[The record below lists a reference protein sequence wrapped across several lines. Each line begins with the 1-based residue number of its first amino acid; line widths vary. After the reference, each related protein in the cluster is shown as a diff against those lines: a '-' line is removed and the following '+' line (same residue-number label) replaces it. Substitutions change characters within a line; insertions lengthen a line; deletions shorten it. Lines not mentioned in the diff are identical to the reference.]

1 MKLETNLQI
10 KIKKNIFYLFQDE
23 TLLGATAEDSI
34 AELILFICEQ
44 ELFYSDDSIFHA
56 IIPLVI
62 QISKFPN
69 YYKDPN
75 LQQASCMALIR
86 FMTVSSQFCEGQLPF
101 LMNIFQSTTNIKI
114 KCNIIIGL
122 ADFTFRFPNV
132 IEPWTDHFYSALY
145 EKNEEVRLTVVKM
158 LSHLIMHEMIRVKG
172 QISDLVLCIVDEN
185 EEIKQMTQQFFKE
198 IANKSNIL
206 YNVLP
211 DIISR
216 LSDPKLV
223 LPEEKYHTIMKFI
236 MALVQKDRQ
245 VESLVEKLCLRFRC
259 TTEERQWRDIAFCLS
274 LLTYTEKTIKKLIDS
289 IKDFKDKVQVD
300 EVMDYFK
307 QIISQTSKTA
317 KPELKA
323 LLTDFEL
330 RLNDCLAV
338 KDDNV
343 EGGDNPNVLQKKSNK
358 GQQRRGKARGG
369 RRNQRSDSE
378 SESNSEDDVI
388 EKRGAPQTAG
398 KKKPVKK
405 TTIVDSDSSSSKF
418 FLLTIF

>member
-1 MKLETNLQI
+1 MT
-10 KIKKNIFYLFQDE
+10 
-23 TLLGATAEDSI
+23 
-34 AELILFICEQ
+34 
-44 ELFYSDDSIFHA
+44 
-56 IIPLVI
+56 
-62 QISKFPN
+62 
-69 YYKDPN
+69 
-75 LQQASCMALIR
+75 LIR
-86 FMTVSSQFCEGQLPF
+86 FMTVSSQFCEEQMPF

-132 IEPWTDHFYSALY
+132 IEPWTNHFYSALY

-172 QISDLVLCIVDEN
+172 QISDLVLCIVDDN
-185 EEIKQMTQQFFKE
+185 EEIKLMTQQFFKE

-216 LSDPKLV
+216 LSDPGLN
-223 LPEEKYHTIMKFI
+223 LPEERYHIIMKFI

-289 IKDFKDKVQVD
+289 IRDFKDKVQVD

-330 RLNDCLAV
+330 RLNDCLAI
-338 KDDNV
+338 KANNV
-343 EGGDNPNVLQKKSNK
+343 EGEDNPGPANVLQKKQNK
-358 GQQRRGKARGG
+358 GQPRRGGRTKGG
-369 RRNQRSDSE
+369 RRNQRNDSE
-378 SESNSEDDVI
+378 SESNSEDDNFQ
-388 EKRGAPQTAG
+388 KRPAA
-398 KKKPVKK
+398 KKPVKK
-405 TTIVDSDSSSSKF
+405 TTIIDSDSSSSE
-418 FLLTIF
+418 FLIFS

>member
-1 MKLETNLQI
+1 
-10 KIKKNIFYLFQDE
+10 
-23 TLLGATAEDSI
+23 
-34 AELILFICEQ
+34 
-44 ELFYSDDSIFHA
+44 
-56 IIPLVI
+56 
-62 QISKFPN
+62 
-69 YYKDPN
+69 
-75 LQQASCMALIR
+75 MALIR
-86 FMTVSSQFCEGQLPF
+86 FMTVSSQFCDEQLPF

-185 EEIKQMTQQFFKE
+185 EEIKTMTQQFFKE

-223 LPEEKYHTIMKFI
+223 LQEERYHTIMKFI

-289 IKDFKDKVQVD
+289 IRDFKDKVQVD

-307 QIISQTSKTA
+307 QIINQTSKTA

-330 RLNDCLAV
+330 RLNDCLAI
-338 KDDNV
+338 KDTVD
-343 EGGDNPNVLQKKSNK
+343 GDDSPAPSNVLQKKPSK
-358 GQQRRGKARGG
+358 GQPRRGGRAKGG
-369 RRNQRSDSE
+369 RRNQRNDSV
-378 SESNSEDDVI
+378 SESNSEDDNFQ
-388 EKRGAPQTAG
+388 KRPTQTAS

-405 TTIVDSDSSSSKF
+405 TTIIDSDSSSSEF
-418 FLLTIF
+418 FFKLINWKVFFYLIFDNFFYR

>member
-1 MKLETNLQI
+1 
-10 KIKKNIFYLFQDE
+10 
-23 TLLGATAEDSI
+23 
-34 AELILFICEQ
+34 
-44 ELFYSDDSIFHA
+44 
-56 IIPLVI
+56 
-62 QISKFPN
+62 
-69 YYKDPN
+69 
-75 LQQASCMALIR
+75 MALIR

-216 LSDPKLV
+216 LSDPKLI
-223 LPEEKYHTIMKFI
+223 LPEDKYHTIMKFI
-236 MALVQKDRQ
+236 MALVQKDREVQ
-245 VESLVEKLCLRFRC
+245 SLVEKLCLRFRC

-289 IKDFKDKVQVD
+289 IRDFKDKVQVD

-307 QIISQTSKTA
+307 QIITQTSKTA

-343 EGGDNPNVLQKKSNK
+343 EEGGDNAGSSNVLQKKSNK
-358 GQQRRGKARGG
+358 GGQRRGGRKARGG

-378 SESNSEDDVI
+378 SESNSEEDN
-388 EKRGAPQTAG
+388 EKRGVPQTASK

-405 TTIVDSDSSSSKF
+405 TTIIDSDSSSSKF
-418 FLLTIF
+418 FTFK